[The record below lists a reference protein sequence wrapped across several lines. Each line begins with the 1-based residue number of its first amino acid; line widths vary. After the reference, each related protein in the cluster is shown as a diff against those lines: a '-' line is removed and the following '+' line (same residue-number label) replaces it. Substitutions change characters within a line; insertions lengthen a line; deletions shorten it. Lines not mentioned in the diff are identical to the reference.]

1 MLPSPMPLWAGR
13 TMALVGILLVALN
26 LRTAV
31 ASISPIAAQI
41 GADIPLTAVG
51 LGLIGMVPP
60 VAFAASG
67 FVAAPGARKLGLERM
82 LILALLAMVAGL
94 LVRAVAGNYAVLL
107 TGNVLALA
115 GAGVGNI
122 LLPPLVKRYFPDRIG
137 LITSLYATVMSVST
151 AMPAGLAA
159 PITSVVGWRSSLGI
173 WSILALTSAIPW
185 LVLLLRHR
193 RERAGL
199 LEDAGEDLT
208 LAPELLSQI
217 WRSRVAWVLAIAF
230 SISGFH
236 AYAMFAWLPEL
247 LVQTAAVTPIQA
259 GGLLSLFSLMGVPAA
274 LIVPILA
281 TRMKNVGLLVGAGV
295 ACFVLGYLGLL
306 LAPAS
311 APLLWV
317 ALIGSGPLIFPACLV
332 LINLRSRTHEGAV
345 ALSGFVQ
352 AVGYAIG
359 ALGPLLIGFLHEL
372 TGGWTLPLLV
382 LIGTALAATFTAVLL
397 RTPVFVE
404 DDLLRARRQSLLR
417 PR

>member
-1 MLPSPMPLWAGR
+1 MTDQRRLSFRLMPLWAGR
-13 TMALVGILLVALN
+13 MMALVGILLVALN

-41 GADIPLTAVG
+41 GGDIPLTALG

-67 FVAAPGARKLGLERM
+67 FLAAPGARKLGLERM
-82 LILALLAMVAGL
+82 LILAILAMVAGL
-94 LVRAVAGNYAVLL
+94 LVRAAAGNYTVLL
-107 TGNVLALA
+107 VGNVIALA

-137 LITSLYATVMSVST
+137 LLTSLYATVMSVST
-151 AMPAGLAA
+151 ALPAGLAA
-159 PITSVVGWRSSLGI
+159 PITSAVGWRASLGM

-185 LVLLLRHR
+185 IVLLHQNR
-193 RERAGL
+193 RQQASI
-199 LEDAGEDLT
+199 LEDARLDLT
-208 LAPELLSQI
+208 PAPELLGRI
-217 WRSRVAWVLAIAF
+217 WRSRVAWVLALAF
-230 SISGFH
+230 SISSFH

-247 LVQTAAVTPIQA
+247 LVQTAGVTPIQA

-281 TRMKNVGLLVGAGV
+281 TRMKNVGLLVHAGI
-295 ACFVLGYLGLL
+295 ACFALGYLGLL
-306 LAPAS
+306 IAPAA
-311 APLLWV
+311 APILWV

-352 AVGYAIG
+352 AAGYAIG

-372 TGGWTLPLLV
+372 TGGWSIALLV
-382 LIGTALAATFTAVLL
+382 LIVTALAGTVTAVLL
-397 RTPVFVE
+397 RKPVFVE
-404 DDLLRARRQSLLR
+404 DDLQVRR
-417 PR
+417 